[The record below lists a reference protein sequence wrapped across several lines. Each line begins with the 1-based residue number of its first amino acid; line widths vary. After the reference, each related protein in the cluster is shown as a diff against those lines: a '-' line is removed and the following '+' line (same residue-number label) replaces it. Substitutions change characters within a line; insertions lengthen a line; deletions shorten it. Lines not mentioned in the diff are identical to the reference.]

1 MSKRIE
7 VLLVDPMFDEMTAM
21 NGYPLLY
28 PIECSNILEQFEGEE
43 ISKDDAIKAIDT
55 LTAYFF
61 QERLCKMVMD
71 IYDRDRDLSKTKE
84 MTIEEIEKKL
94 GYKVKIVGEKEE
106 K

>member
-1 MSKRIE
+1 MSKKIE
-7 VLLVDPMFDEMTAM
+7 VLLVDPGFDKMTELH
-21 NGYPLLY
+21 GYPKLY
-28 PIECSNILEQFEGEE
+28 SIDCPNILEQFEGKE

-55 LTAYFF
+55 LAAYFY
-61 QERLCKMVMD
+61 QEEICKMVMD
-71 IYDRDRDLSKTKE
+71 IDERDRYLSPAKE